1 MNYWKMVDFIN
12 KAKCEA
18 SKDVYEVSLL
28 ILKTGSVFIWEDSR
42 SEKSNFAPCV
52 TYKYLLAREVKYALK
67 YFFLCAVFFC
77 IF

>member
-1 MNYWKMVDFIN
+1 MVDFIN

-52 TYKYLLAREVKYALK
+52 
-67 YFFLCAVFFC
+67 
-77 IF
+77 